1 MIVNNSTNINKRYNH
16 ILPQIIEHTK
26 TTTYDVRNP
35 GPDLRQAQTCDG
47 VKLVNGINC
56 NVWQEIKKTCTILYQ
71 FNVIDPQISS
81 VEDPHKL
88 IFFLQL
94 CSVRCY

>member
-1 MIVNNSTNINKRYNH
+1 VIVNNSTNINKRYNH

-56 NVWQEIKKTCTILYQ
+56 NVWQEIKKTCTIRTFTNSIFTQENY
-71 FNVIDPQISS
+71 FIGRYACGHRIS
-81 VEDPHKL
+81 E
-88 IFFLQL
+88 I
-94 CSVRCY
+94 